1 MVTVQAADL
10 AQDLA
15 VWLVERNQRIGWIL
29 WLENDLA
36 IDIGQLFNSRFVADQ
51 GDNDIS
57 RPGIRLLSDEDIITI
72 EDGCTDHAVTFDF
85 ENEDIAVIGQEIRR
99 KWEESLDVFLG
110 KDRHACCDFTNQG
123 QRDHSI
129 GFLLRN
135 RDRPALARGIN
146 DLALILQTL

>member
-85 ENEDIAVIGQEIRR
+85 KTEQRFCYAVESRR
-99 KWEESLDVFLG
+99 
-110 KDRHACCDFTNQG
+110 
-123 QRDHSI
+123 
-129 GFLLRN
+129 
-135 RDRPALARGIN
+135 
-146 DLALILQTL
+146 